1 MDASDDSGEGADPQ
15 LEGWWEPVEGT
26 SSPDVHG
33 KVEREISHDGDELDV
48 LAKGIEAPAGSQVE
62 VVFDD
67 RVVATAPLE
76 RRRRL
81 FGGAGGRVRIT
92 ADATSLPAMRAGDRL
107 VLRLNGHPIAQA
119 ELQPD

>member
-1 MDASDDSGEGADPQ
+1 MGASDHSGEGADPQ
-15 LEGWWEPVEGT
+15 LEGWWDPVEGT

-33 KVEREISHDGDELDV
+33 KVEREINQGRDELDV
-48 LAKGIEAPAGSQVE
+48 LAKGIEAPAGSQVD
-62 VVFDD
+62 VVFAD

-76 RRRRL
+76 RKRRL
-81 FGGAGGRVRIT
+81 FGGADGRVRIT

-107 VLRLNGHPIAQA
+107 VLQVNGHPIAQA